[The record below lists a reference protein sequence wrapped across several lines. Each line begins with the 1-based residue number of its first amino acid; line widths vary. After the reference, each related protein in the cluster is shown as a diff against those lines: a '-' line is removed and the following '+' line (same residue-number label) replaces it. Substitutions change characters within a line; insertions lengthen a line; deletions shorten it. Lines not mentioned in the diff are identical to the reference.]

1 VDTNLD
7 GHRCSSPSALGNDG
21 VYGAAAIADHKSVL
35 DGPGRTE
42 IDLLE
47 AGAVRIDLIAAGF
60 AGSKVGHGWSYRK
73 PVSRVID
80 L

>member
-1 VDTNLD
+1 MFP
-7 GHRCSSPSALGNDG
+7 PSALGNDG
-21 VYGAAAIADHKSVL
+21 VDGAAAIADHKGVF
-35 DGPGRTE
+35 DGPGRAQ

-60 AGSKVGHGWSYRK
+60 GGSKVGHGWNYRE

-80 L
+80 LRP